1 MNDQPAEN
9 ATDPQ
14 EVATAD
20 KRGEAFTK
28 LATKFDKGEFRKLTV
43 EMTFA
48 EYLEESLKNPLVCL
62 SAYQRIYDMILAGG
76 VERFKRFNRTYTRY
90 HFFSDHDEFPIFGLE
105 AAVDGFVKDLKG
117 AAGYFGTEKRIL
129 LLHGPVGSS
138 KSTAVRALKRGL
150 ERYTRTDRGA
160 LYTFDWINLPTEDD
174 DAGEA
179 LELRGT
185 APCPMQDDPIKLI
198 PPALRAGFEKQLNDS
213 LDKVKLSDDSK
224 VNDELHRIFKI
235 KLQGELNPHDKF
247 FYRALLRR
255 YKGDWGKVM
264 ERHIRVRRV
273 IINESDRIGI
283 GTFSPKDE
291 KNQDSTEL
299 TGDVNYMKL
308 GQYGVDSDPRAFNF
322 DGEFMVS
329 NRGLLEMI
337 EMLKLNQEFLY
348 DLLGAAQERQVKPK
362 KFPQVNIDVAI
373 LGHTNDPEY
382 QKLLKN
388 ECMEALKDRT
398 LRVDWPYVLRWD
410 DEIAVLKHDY
420 NPEKVR
426 QHIAP
431 HTIEI
436 AALFAILSR
445 LKTDKNV
452 KLDPVKKAKLYNGQT
467 LPGYTE
473 DAVKEL
479 MDAEPNEGMDS
490 GISARY
496 VQNKISN
503 ALVSHHD
510 YVNPFMVL
518 HEIKEGLKTYSLIS
532 GDENRRAFYESCQDA
547 AKKELDEILKN
558 EVRRALVM
566 DDEAIERMF
575 TSYLDNVFAYIN
587 SERVQNEFTGEYEEP
602 NERLMRSIEEKIDVP
617 DQGVDDFRRMIAAY
631 VGHVTRNEGEKA
643 LKWNSNPD
651 LARALELKLFEET
664 KDTIK
669 LSSLTKVA
677 GVIDPDMADKID
689 HIKARLVK
697 NYGYDERSATDV
709 LNYVGS
715 IFARG
720 DMVDANN

>member
-1 MNDQPAEN
+1 MSTENPAPASAVDN
-9 ATDPQ
+9 GQSTFD
-14 EVATAD
+14 
-20 KRGEAFTK
+20 K
-28 LATKFDKGEFRKLTV
+28 LAKSFDCEEFRKLTT
-43 EMTFA
+43 EMTFS
-48 EYLEESLKNPLVCL
+48 EYLEEAERNPLVCL
-62 SAYQRIYDMILAGG
+62 SAYQRIYDMVLSAG
-76 VERFKRFNRTYTRY
+76 VERIKRFNRTFTRY
-90 HFFSDHDEFPIFGLE
+90 KFFAEHPEFPIYGLE
-105 AAVDGFVKDLKG
+105 QAIDGFVGNLKG
-117 AAGYFGTEKRIL
+117 AAGYYGTEKRIL

-150 ERYTRTDRGA
+150 EEYTMTDRGA
-160 LYTFDWINLPTEDD
+160 LYTFDWIDLPVEDD
-174 DAGEA
+174 DDGPG
-179 LELRGT
+179 LELRKI
-185 APCPMQDDPIKLI
+185 APCPMQDDPVKLI
-198 PPALRAGFEKQLNDS
+198 PPGPMRKEMEKKLNVALENM
-213 LDKVKLSDDSK
+213 KLSDDEA
-224 VNDELHRIFKI
+224 VDAEFHRIFKI
-235 KLQGELNPHDKF
+235 RLDGELNPHDKF
-247 FYRALLRR
+247 FYRELLRR
-255 YKGDWGKVM
+255 YKGDWRRVM
-264 ERHIRVRRV
+264 EKHIRVRRV
-273 IINESDRIGI
+273 VLSESDRVGI

-299 TGDVNYMKL
+299 SGDVNYMKL

-322 DGEFMVS
+322 DGEFEVS

-348 DLLGAAQERQVKPK
+348 DLLGAAQERQIKPK
-362 KFPQVNIDVAI
+362 KFPQVGIDVCI

-398 LRVDWPYVLRWD
+398 IRVDWPYVLRWE
-410 DEIAVLKHDY
+410 DEINVLRHDY
-420 NPEKVR
+420 NQERVR

-436 AALFAILSR
+436 AALFAILTR
-445 LKTDKNV
+445 LKTDKNI

-467 LPGYTE
+467 VPGYTE
-473 DAVKEL
+473 EAVKEL
-479 MDAEPNEGMDS
+479 MDAEPSEGMDQ

-496 VQNKISN
+496 VQNKLSN
-503 ALVSHHD
+503 SLVSHHD

-518 HEIKEGLKTYSLIS
+518 HELKEGLKTYSLV
-532 GDENRRAFYESCQDA
+532 GDNENRRAFYETCVDL

-566 DDEAIERMF
+566 DDEAISRMF

-587 SERVQNEFTGEYEEP
+587 NEKVKNEYTGEFEEP

-617 DQGVDDFRRMIAAY
+617 DQGVDDFRRSIAAY
-631 VGHVTRNEGEKA
+631 VGHITRNEGEKA
-643 LKWNSNPD
+643 LKWDSNPD

-664 KDTIK
+664 KDSIK
-669 LSSLTKVA
+669 LSSLTKVT
-677 GVIDPDMADKID
+677 GVIDPDMQEKINQ
-689 HIKARLVK
+689 IKTRLVK

-720 DMVDANN
+720 DMVEQQ